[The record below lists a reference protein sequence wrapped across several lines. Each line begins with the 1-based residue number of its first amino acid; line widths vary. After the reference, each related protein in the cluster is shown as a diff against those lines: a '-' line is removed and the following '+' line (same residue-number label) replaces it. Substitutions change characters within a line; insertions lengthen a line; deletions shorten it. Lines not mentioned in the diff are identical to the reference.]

1 MPRRNFSAGPAA
13 SPSTFASSVR
23 ARPFLF
29 FIDTSATSKP
39 ALLLSLRMCPSR
51 FLATTSSCQ
60 RPWFELLRS
69 KWNKKTSVAALRSV
83 KGLDQSSCIF
93 LFASSPFQIA
103 PSSGRIPP
111 PISGGT
117 MNRSVA
123 IASILFVGI
132 SLAPVGNHVAAD
144 EQPLFGYSAESSR
157 TERQWEEKLRA
168 IPSPENLRAYMQKL
182 SARPHHVGSAYD
194 KENAEWIAAKFKEF
208 GLDTHIEQFDV
219 LFPTPKERVVELVE
233 GGPKFVAKLQEP
245 TLSQDPTSNQQS
257 EQLPTYNAYSIDGDG
272 TAPLVYV
279 NYGIPEDYEQLERM
293 GISVKGKI
301 VIARYYHSWRG
312 IKPKV
317 AAEHGA
323 VGCLIYSDPHEDGF
337 VRGETFP
344 AGAFRPPDGAQRGSV
359 ADMPFYPG
367 DPLTPG
373 VGATKDAKRLKV
385 EDAPTITKIPVLPIS
400 YADAQ
405 PLLAAL
411 TGRLAPE
418 GWRGGLAITYHVGPG
433 PAKVHLK
440 VKSNWDIKPV
450 YDVIAKI
457 QGATFPDEWVIRG
470 NHHDGC
476 VNGAEDPISG
486 QVAILEE
493 ARSLGELVKSGWK
506 PKRTIIYCAWDGEEP
521 GLLGSTEWA
530 EQHYDDLRAHGV
542 AYINSD
548 GNGRG
553 YLGIEGSHT
562 LEKFSNDI
570 AREISDPETKLSAWK
585 RQQLHEIANAKT
597 TEQREEIRKRADL
610 RIPALG
616 SGSDYTAFLQ
626 HDGVASLNIG
636 FGGEDQG
643 GIYHSIYD
651 DFYWYTHFSDTDF
664 VYGRALAQTGGT
676 AMMRLADADLL
687 PFEFG
692 DFADTVQTYLKE
704 LKTLSQKMQDDIRER
719 NKEIEEGLF
728 KAVDDPK
735 RPLVP
740 PSVEAV
746 PPHLN
751 FAPMENAAEAL
762 TRSAAEYRKA
772 LEQANANGGAALAS
786 ASLAEVNKMLI
797 ETERRLTNAE
807 GLSNR
812 PWFKHQLYAP
822 GFYTGYGVKTVP
834 AVREAIELKKWQQAD
849 DAIVV
854 VARVLQDEAALISS
868 AAQKLSGVK

>member
-1 MPRRNFSAGPAA
+1 
-13 SPSTFASSVR
+13 
-23 ARPFLF
+23 
-29 FIDTSATSKP
+29 
-39 ALLLSLRMCPSR
+39 
-51 FLATTSSCQ
+51 
-60 RPWFELLRS
+60 
-69 KWNKKTSVAALRSV
+69 
-83 KGLDQSSCIF
+83 
-93 LFASSPFQIA
+93 
-103 PSSGRIPP
+103 
-111 PISGGT
+111 
-117 MNRSVA
+117 MNRSAA
-123 IASILFVGI
+123 IVASILFVGF
-132 SLAPVGNHVAAD
+132 SLAPVGSHVAAD

-168 IPSPENLRAYMQKL
+168 IPSPDNLRAYMQKL
-182 SARPHHVGSAYD
+182 SAHPHHVGSPAD
-194 KENAEWIAAKFKEF
+194 KDNAEWIAAKFMEF

-219 LFPTPKERVVELVE
+219 LFPTPKERLVELVE

-245 TLSQDPTSNQQS
+245 ALLQDPTSGQQA
-257 EQLPTYNAYSIDGDG
+257 EQLPTYNAYSIDGDV

-293 GISVKGKI
+293 GISVQGKI
-301 VIARYYHSWRG
+301 VIARYFHSWRG

-344 AGAFRPPDGAQRGSV
+344 AGAFRPPDGVQRGSV
-359 ADMPFYPG
+359 ADMPYYPG
-367 DPLTPG
+367 DPLTPNI
-373 VGATKDAKRLKV
+373 GATKDAKRLKI

-411 TGRLAPE
+411 TGRVAPE
-418 GWRGGLAITYHVGPG
+418 GWRGGLGITYHVGPG
-433 PAKVHLK
+433 AAKVHLK
-440 VKSNWDIKPV
+440 VKSNWDVKPI
-450 YDVIAKI
+450 YDVIARI
-457 QGATFPDEWVIRG
+457 PGAVFPDEWVIRG
-470 NHHDGC
+470 NHHDGW

-486 QVAILEE
+486 QVAMMEE
-493 ARSLGELVKSGWK
+493 ARAFGELVKSGWK

-521 GLLGSTEWA
+521 GLLGSTEFA
-530 EQHYDDLRAHGV
+530 EQHYDELRAHAV

-562 LEKFSNDI
+562 LEKFSSDI
-570 AREISDPETKLSAWK
+570 AREISDPETKLTAWK
-585 RQQLHEIANAKT
+585 RLQLREISNAKT
-597 TEQREEIRKRADL
+597 PEQREEIRKRADL

-626 HDGVASLNIG
+626 HDGVAALNIG
-636 FGGEDQG
+636 FGGEDDG

-651 DFYWYTHFSDTDF
+651 DFYWYTNFSDKDF

-676 AMMRLADADLL
+676 AVMRLADADLL

-704 LKTLSQKMQDDIRER
+704 LKALSQKMQDDIRER
-719 NKEIEEGLF
+719 NKEIEEGVF
-728 KAVDDPK
+728 KATNDPR

-740 PSVEAV
+740 PSVEAI

-751 FAPMENAAEAL
+751 FAPFENAVDAL
-762 TRSAAEYRKA
+762 TRSAADYRKA
-772 LEQANANGGAALAS
+772 LDQANANGGASLAS

-797 ETERRLTNAE
+797 ESERKLTTAE

-834 AVREAIELKKWQQAD
+834 AVREAIELKKWKLAD
-849 DAIVV
+849 EGIVV

-868 AAQKLSGVK
+868 AAAKLAAATAR